1 MLPRRR
7 SKLIARR
14 IETSRL
20 APTQSE
26 LGALFFAFNRNPRC
40 AVGSTGLAVS
50 PFSTEIPARESA
62 SRHYWPHSPA
72 FTHFEPA
79 DKLGMRSSCRM
90 PRCICWANE
99 RRIYCP
105 KLACKTGKFVYSFP
119 TRERIDSGRNC
130 WSSTSRCWF
139 VPGPL
144 RYGMTPI
151 SRQGQSGIPQSD
163 KTSKTLIS
171 FCFSSVQNSSRRS
184 IHGA

>member
-26 LGALFFAFNRNPRC
+26 LGALFFAFNKNPRC

-79 DKLGMRSSCRM
+79 DKLGMRSS
-90 PRCICWANE
+90 W
-99 RRIYCP
+99 
-105 KLACKTGKFVYSFP
+105 SD
-119 TRERIDSGRNC
+119 TRETYSYRGKLLK
-130 WSSTSRCWF
+130 STF
-139 VPGPL
+139 V
-144 RYGMTPI
+144 RM
-151 SRQGQSGIPQSD
+151 
-163 KTSKTLIS
+163 
-171 FCFSSVQNSSRRS
+171 
-184 IHGA
+184 